1 MAIFICEIVE
11 AGSGRRVERVEAADM
26 EEAKRRAVRLGGLV
40 VSIKE
45 EDLAG
50 SNNLRSL
57 FRKTIG
63 PSELATF
70 CSVLAGYLT
79 AGVPIRDALLLIG
92 HSHKK
97 LSVLALG
104 AANGIARG
112 QSFEDALADTAT
124 PLPPAFL
131 MLIRAGMEA
140 GMLSEA
146 LKAEGKT
153 LERSVRIRRDLAA
166 ALAYPIALAIIAMVV
181 MALLLLVVV
190 PQIRS
195 SIPDASL
202 PFLPLTSR
210 TIFAMS
216 EFVGGLEPMNVA
228 LGTIGLFGVLLV
240 LRRRSSRQRGRG
252 LVRIPWIGSVA
263 RDLSVAAFCRSFGML
278 LGASM
283 RAERAWALA
292 ARTVPL
298 EPWRSLLEQAG
309 RLVSEGGQ
317 VSDVLRSLPHIPEDL
332 PAIVRLGERSGSL
345 PVVLAEAGER
355 YVESGLSRLQK
366 LSAAAG
372 PAVII
377 ILGLIIGFFAV
388 GVMSAIL
395 SVNEIYGQ

>member
-1 MAIFICEIVE
+1 MAIFVCEILE
-11 AGSGRRVERVEAADM
+11 AGSGRRVERIEAADM

-45 EDLAG
+45 ENLAG

-112 QSFEDALADTAT
+112 QSLEDALADTAT

-140 GMLSEA
+140 GMLPEA

-228 LGTIGLFGVLLV
+228 LGTIGLFGLLLV

-252 LVRIPWIGSVA
+252 LARIPWIGSVA

-298 EPWRSLLEQAG
+298 EPWQSLLEQAG

-395 SVNEIYGQ
+395 SVNEIYGR